1 MRIIQ
6 NYVTTVQ
13 VQVWHYI
20 SVCLFRKSKEATT
33 NTRWQT
39 TFLSHNVGQ
48 YSPTHTWEW
57 LITPRVRAVRIPL
70 LCWWWRVKSSRYP
83 RLVEALR
90 RSSCIAIGSS
100 SQTSV
105 LALRGMGWLLPSSDV
120 MSSLL
125 RGLQHAKLSWS
136 PPWWLP
142 GQSCGGDQSTT
153 GGYNSHCKEKRQ
165 DFPAVLQPTICTEHV
180 SPATISG
187 PVDVIQRWKQSII
200 QDQAIILYLLP
211 MHISGVDL
219 YNRCFPQSTFCHV
232 TTSSTS
238 CSFVGK
244 GNMVDDIPEFK
255 PGVPWQP
262 RDKPKNHHRRLVIH
276 LGVQPNFIFLVF
288 DGYQVIQSLR
298 HLNLLKKVTV
308 TFKRLTI
315 LQYRSSFTAGNRQ
328 MRSIIW

>member
-39 TFLSHNVGQ
+39 TFLSHNVVHHQ

-105 LALRGMGWLLPSSDV
+105 LALRGMGWLLPSDV
-120 MSSLL
+120 MPRSERTSMPNCPDDCPCGLHQSNQVVQHHLLMSLHPPPPPLLLVKETWLMTFPSSSL
-125 RGLQHAKLSWS
+125 AF
-136 PPWWLP
+136 P
-142 GQSCGGDQSTT
+142 G
-153 GGYNSHCKEKRQ
+153 NLVH
-165 DFPAVLQPTICTEHV
+165 
-180 SPATISG
+180 
-187 PVDVIQRWKQSII
+187 
-200 QDQAIILYLLP
+200 
-211 MHISGVDL
+211 
-219 YNRCFPQSTFCHV
+219 
-232 TTSSTS
+232 
-238 CSFVGK
+238 
-244 GNMVDDIPEFK
+244 
-255 PGVPWQP
+255 
-262 RDKPKNHHRRLVIH
+262 KPKNHHRRLVIPV
-276 LGVQPNFIFLVF
+276 LGYNPTSSSRIYL
-288 DGYQVIQSLR
+288 QVIQSLR

-315 LQYRSSFTAGNRQ
+315 HHIVLALPQAIVKWEEHHLIVSNSMALDKC
-328 MRSIIW
+328 W